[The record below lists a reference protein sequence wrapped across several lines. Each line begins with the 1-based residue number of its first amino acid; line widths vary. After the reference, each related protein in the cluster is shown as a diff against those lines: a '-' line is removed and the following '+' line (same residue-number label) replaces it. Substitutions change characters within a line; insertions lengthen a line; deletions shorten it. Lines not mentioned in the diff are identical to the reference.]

1 MRESQIKENQWLA
14 SVGRTDVGRSAY
26 ADLLQGYRFSVCQ
39 TGDAFENAL
48 DVRRRVYNGTCG
60 YELSVPDGYDHR
72 SWLLLAEH
80 VPSEE
85 AVGTM
90 RITSRAG
97 GRLEAEEY
105 LSLPPRLRSPRT
117 IEVNRFAVVP
127 AHAKLDRFPAAV
139 SFGLFKLMVK
149 FAIERL
155 GALHVILCAR
165 EERVWAF
172 EWLRFQ
178 RSGMVT
184 RYAKL
189 GNVDYELLT
198 LDLTT
203 RPASDEDQAV
213 SQFLFETEHPE
224 IKMPLMAPALS
235 QVVENVSQTLV
246 HAMSA

>member
-1 MRESQIKENQWLA
+1 MRENQNRDSQWVAN
-14 SVGRTDVGRSAY
+14 VGRNEVGRSAY
-26 ADLLQGYRFSVCQ
+26 ADLLQGYRFTVCTSQ
-39 TGDAFENAL
+39 DAFETAL
-48 DVRRRVYNGTCG
+48 DVRRRVYKGVCG
-60 YELSVPDGYDHR
+60 FDLPIPDGYDHR

-80 VPSEE
+80 VSSEE

-90 RITSRAG
+90 RVTSRSG
-97 GRLEAEEY
+97 GRLEVEEY

-155 GALHVILCAR
+155 GALHVLLCAR
-165 EERVWAF
+165 DERIWAF

-178 RSGMVT
+178 RSGMVA

-198 LDLTT
+198 MNLAD
-203 RPASDEDQAV
+203 RAAGDEDQAV
-213 SQFLFETEHPE
+213 SQFLFETDHPE
-224 IKMPLMAPALS
+224 IKMPPMAPALT
-235 QVVENVSQTLV
+235 QIVENVSQSLV
-246 HAMSA
+246 LAMSA